1 MMAKSQMIWY
11 NYSILGVVMNYIN
24 DFVIDLT
31 YVKNYSLNTVKSYET
46 DCTLFQEYLKHK
58 TIEKA
63 SSSDLRSY
71 FKTMD
76 FKSEKT
82 LARSMSALRAFYDFL
97 IQKNIIKSNPMDNI
111 TSPKIG
117 KYLPEVLTI
126 EEVDKLLDFE
136 PHDAFTFRNRCI
148 LELLYSTGLRIT
160 ELVTL
165 KFENISIDD
174 ALIKVMG
181 KGSKERIVPMND
193 ITCDYLKKYIEEIRP
208 TMIKTV
214 QSDYIFLNNHG
225 KQLTRQA
232 VFLMIKK
239 RASEI
244 GIKKDI
250 SPHTL
255 RHSFAT
261 HLLQNGADIRFIQEL
276 LGHSDVATT
285 EIYTHIANETLKK
298 DYNDLN
304 PRDN

>member
-1 MMAKSQMIWY
+1 MD
-11 NYSILGVVMNYIN
+11 YIK
-24 DFVIDLT
+24 DFVVDLT

-46 DCTLFQEYLKHK
+46 DCNLFQEYLKNK
-58 TIEKA
+58 SISA
-63 SSSDLRSY
+63 ANSDEVRSY
-71 FKTMD
+71 FKTISN
-76 FKSEKT
+76 KSDKT
-82 LARSMSALRAFYDFL
+82 LARTMSSLRAFYDYL
-97 IQKNIIKSNPMDNI
+97 IQRNIIKVNPMDNI

-126 EEVDKLLDFE
+126 EEVEKLLEFN
-136 PHDAFTFRNRCI
+136 PKDAFTFRNRCI

-193 ITCDYLKKYIEEIRP
+193 ITCDYLKKYIENIRP
-208 TMIKTV
+208 TMIKKEQT
-214 QSDYIFLNNHG
+214 DYIFLNNHG

-239 RASEI
+239 RAREV

-285 EIYTHIANETLKK
+285 EIYTHIANETLKN

>member
-1 MMAKSQMIWY
+1 MD
-11 NYSILGVVMNYIN
+11 YIK
-24 DFVIDLT
+24 DFVVDLT

-46 DCTLFQEYLKHK
+46 DCNLFQNYLKSK
-58 TIEKA
+58 NISSA
-63 SSSDLRSY
+63 SSDEIRSY
-71 FKTMD
+71 FRSLIN
-76 FKSEKT
+76 KSDKT
-82 LARSMSALRAFYDFL
+82 LARTMSSLRAFYDYL
-97 IQKNIIKSNPMDNI
+97 IQRNIIKNNPMDNI

-126 EEVDKLLDFE
+126 EEVEKLLELE
-136 PHDAFTFRNRCI
+136 PKDAFTFRNRCI

-193 ITCDYLKKYIEEIRP
+193 ITCNYLKKYIEEVRP
-208 TMIKTV
+208 TMIKKEQT
-214 QSDYIFLNNHG
+214 DYIFLNNHG

-232 VFLMIKK
+232 VFLMIKN
-239 RASEI
+239 RAREV
-244 GIKKDI
+244 GIKREI